1 MFSLTR
7 FVRTFFFRMQLKLF
21 ENDIIHVHFGFARKI
36 ESYMRI
42 RTVNIYIY
50 FRQSRV
56 SCREFQME
64 NLELATGL
72 N

>member
-21 ENDIIHVHFGFARKI
+21 ENDIIRVHFGFARKI

-50 FRQSRV
+50 IFDNLGSRAV
-56 SCREFQME
+56 NSKWKIS
-64 NLELATGL
+64 NWPLD
-72 N
+72 